1 MYRFV
6 VSSSPMLD
14 TTSKLWFARVFMHT
28 PLHLVTSQ
36 PCLSR
41 IVWQLLQLQTHL
53 CPTNESTCIETYGEG
68 WQRHK
73 LTHLWFIQL
82 LFFMTICP
90 LLRNHTTPY
99 SRCFLR
105 SGKPWNRTTDYLQS
119 TEKSCAIRGRAWRFV
134 LCWLWCCAYVLCA
147 SCRASYLAS
156 INYLCFRDPPS
167 FLMKKK
173 SIEEDDSKAPVAIF
187 LFLIWKCCCIMFS
200 LHHGLKRP
208 TAMHAPYTLMLMDIA
223 LFSACC

>member
-119 TEKSCAIRGRAWRFV
+119 TESHAPFGDGPEGSCCVDYGAV
-134 LCWLWCCAYVLCA
+134 LMCYVL
-147 SCRASYLAS
+147 RAV
-156 INYLCFRDPPS
+156 R
-167 FLMKKK
+167 
-173 SIEEDDSKAPVAIF
+173 
-187 LFLIWKCCCIMFS
+187 
-200 LHHGLKRP
+200 H
-208 TAMHAPYTLMLMDIA
+208 T
-223 LFSACC
+223 